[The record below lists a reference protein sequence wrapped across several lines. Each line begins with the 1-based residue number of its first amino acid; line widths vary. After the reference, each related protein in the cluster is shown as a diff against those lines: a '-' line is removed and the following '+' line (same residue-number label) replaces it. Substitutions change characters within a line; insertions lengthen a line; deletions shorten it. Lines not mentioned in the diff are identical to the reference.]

1 MVVTAS
7 QLAAYDT
14 IKQELLDTGGFA
26 DRPSTHLFAG
36 FLAGFVASCT
46 TNPLDVIKTRV
57 MNAPPGLYRGPID
70 CTMRTVR
77 SEGPL
82 ALYKGFVPTFTRQ
95 APYVIVTFLTLEQ
108 CKKAW
113 KRLDGEA

>member
-1 MVVTAS
+1 MV
-7 QLAAYDT
+7 
-14 IKQELLDTGGFA
+14 
-26 DRPSTHLFAG
+26 
-36 FLAGFVASCT
+36 
-46 TNPLDVIKTRV
+46 TN
-57 MNAPPGLYRGPID
+57 
-70 CTMRTVR
+70 
-77 SEGPL
+77 EGPL